1 MEGNSSFITDLNILY
16 DSCSCGGGGGGECKK
31 KKHKD
36 ALGYLTDS
44 IKKSSS
50 FQQQQQQQNGLASTV
65 LKIGGHLCLSSF
77 LVLF

>member
-1 MEGNSSFITDLNILY
+1 MQ
-16 DSCSCGGGGGGECKK
+16 CVCVCVGGGGGVKK
-31 KKHKD
+31 KNHKD

-50 FQQQQQQQNGLASTV
+50 FQQQQQQNGSASTV
-65 LKIGGHLCLSSF
+65 LNISGHLCLSPF